1 MENVVELTEEQKAA
15 DDYRAMLSQK
25 VMRVVFNK
33 KDGTERVLIGT
44 TNHDIIQ
51 EAMGDDVSWRPPEP
65 TKYDSPKPPSTN
77 VVVFDLEIL
86 QWRAFNSTKLIS
98 MTDKV

>member
-33 KDGTERVLIGT
+33 KDGTERPWMIFMIPASSSSPGPGSG
-44 TNHDIIQ
+44 NRAPIIL
-51 EAMGDDVSWRPPEP
+51 SWSSSCGKIR
-65 TKYDSPKPPSTN
+65 
-77 VVVFDLEIL
+77 
-86 QWRAFNSTKLIS
+86 
-98 MTDKV
+98 